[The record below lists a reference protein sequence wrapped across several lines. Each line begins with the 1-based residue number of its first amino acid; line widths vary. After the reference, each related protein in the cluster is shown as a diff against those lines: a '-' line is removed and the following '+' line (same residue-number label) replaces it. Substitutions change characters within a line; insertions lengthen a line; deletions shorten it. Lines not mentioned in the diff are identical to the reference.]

1 MKFFHK
7 SILFIAILFIAGY
20 SQAQNL
26 GYMGKRFL
34 LNLETRVSPTLLFP
48 NYYGSNY
55 FLSLDASISPGI
67 EFVVFNSGTIGVNY
81 SLVKTQ
87 FESNY
92 WSRNYPLEITS
103 YSFFY
108 KQYFRTKDEYYQA
121 PFGPYGLVRFDYMF
135 LKTPGF
141 MGFVDDE
148 MWGVKLE
155 FGYDYLVWDRVRLS
169 WGISVGLTNKM
180 YKSEFFDD
188 FYNLTNDTKITNRTF
203 VNYVYNNKLAISIL
217 LF

>member
-1 MKFFHK
+1 MKFIHK
-7 SILFIAILFIAGY
+7 SIIFIAIFFIAGY

-67 EFVVFNSGTIGVNY
+67 EFIVFNSGTIGFHY

-87 FESNY
+87 FESDY
-92 WSRNYPLEITS
+92 WSQNYPLEITG

-121 PFGPYGLVRFDYMF
+121 PFGPYGIVRFDYMF

-155 FGYDYLVWDRVRLS
+155 FGYDYLIWDRVRLS

-180 YKSEFFDD
+180 YKSDFFDD
-188 FYNLTNDTKITNRTF
+188 YFNVTNDIKITNRTF
-203 VNYVYNNKLAISIL
+203 VNYVYNNKLAIGIL

>member
-1 MKFFHK
+1 MKYIQK
-7 SILFIAILFIAGY
+7 SILLLTILFTGGI

-34 LNLETRVSPTLLFP
+34 FNFETRVSPTLMFP
-48 NYYGSNY
+48 NYYGSEY
-55 FLSLDASISPGI
+55 FLSLDASVSPGI
-67 EFVVFNSGTIGVNY
+67 EFVFFNSGSVGFSY

-87 FESNY
+87 FESQD
-92 WSRNYPLEITS
+92 WSQNYPLEITS

-108 KQYFRTKDEYYQA
+108 KQYFRSKNDYYQA

-141 MGFVDDE
+141 MNFTDDE
-148 MWGVKLE
+148 MWGFKLE

-180 YKSEFFDD
+180 YKSD
-188 FYNLTNDTKITNRTF
+188 FYNDYYNVTNDDMITNRTF
-203 VNYVYNNKLAISIL
+203 INYVYNNKFSIGIL

>member
-1 MKFFHK
+1 MRTPNKTVLLF
-7 SILFIAILFIAGY
+7 SILLIWGF

-55 FLSLDASISPGI
+55 FYSLDASISPGI
-67 EFVVFNSGTIGVNY
+67 EFIVFNGGTIGFNY

-87 FESNY
+87 FESDY
-92 WSRNYPLEITS
+92 WSRNYPLEITG
-103 YSFFY
+103 YSIFY

-148 MWGVKLE
+148 MWGFKLE
-155 FGYDYLVWDRVRLS
+155 FGYDYLLWDRVRLS

-188 FYNLTNDTKITNRTF
+188 FYGIPTATRITNRTF
-203 VNYVYNNKLAISIL
+203 VNYVYNNKLAIGIL

>member
-1 MKFFHK
+1 MKFIHK
-7 SILFIAILFIAGY
+7 SILFIAILFIVGY

-48 NYYGSNY
+48 NYYGSDY
-55 FLSLDASISPGI
+55 FFSLDASISPGI
-67 EFVVFNSGTIGVNY
+67 EFIVFNSGTIGVNY

-87 FESNY
+87 FESSY
-92 WSRNYPLEITS
+92 WSQNYPLEITG

-169 WGISVGLTNKM
+169 WGISFGLTNKM
-180 YKSEFFDD
+180 YKSDFFDD
-188 FYNLTNDTKITNRTF
+188 YYNVTNDTKITNRAF
-203 VNYVYNNKLAISIL
+203 VNYVYNNKLAIGIL